1 MNEVSVKEAANLF
14 SLNNNFIILTHKR
27 PDGDTLGCGAA
38 LCSALRRAGKRA
50 YLLRNGGATE
60 KFVPFIERFY
70 TRRGFRITNE
80 YVVTVDV
87 ASSNMLGDKLQLSV
101 DLAIDHHESNSR
113 FANNLLL
120 DASASA
126 CGEIILKVI
135 KELCGSVSKEEADLL
150 YIALS
155 TDTGCFQYGNTNAA
169 SFRAAAELCD
179 LKADVAKLNQLFF
192 RTFSRGRIALEGAI
206 MSSLS
211 SYADGRITM
220 AVITHKMVEEAG
232 ASDDDMEDL
241 ASLPGKVAGTL
252 VSVMVKENDRGFSKL
267 SLRSTGEVNVSEICA
282 KFGGGGH
289 AMASGCELDLVPDE
303 AAEVIRAAIEEK
315 LP

>member
-1 MNEVSVKEAANLF
+1 MNELTVKEAANLL
-14 SLNNNFIILTHKR
+14 SLNNNFVILTHKR

-70 TRRGFRITNE
+70 TRRGFQITNE
-80 YVVTVDV
+80 YIVTVDV
-87 ASSNMLGDKLQLSV
+87 ASSNMLGDRLQLNV

-120 DASASA
+120 DSTASA

-135 KELCGSVSKEEADLL
+135 KELCGSVTKEEADLL

-169 SFRAAAELCD
+169 SFRAAAELCE
-179 LKADVAKLNQLFF
+179 LNADVAKLNQLFF
-192 RTFSRGRIALEGAI
+192 RTFSRARIALEGAI
-206 MSSLS
+206 MSSLR
-211 SYADGRITM
+211 SYSAGKITM
-220 AVITHKMVEEAG
+220 AVITRKMVEASGAG
-232 ASDDDMEDL
+232 DDDMEDL

-252 VSVMVKENDRGFSKL
+252 VAAMVKENDKGFSKI
-267 SLRSTGEVNVSEICA
+267 SLRSTGEVNVSEVCA

-289 AMASGCELDLVPDE
+289 AMASGCEIDLPPEE

-315 LP
+315 MP

>member
-1 MNEVSVKEAANLF
+1 MNEVSVKEAANKI

-70 TRRGFRITNE
+70 TRRGFQITNE
-80 YVVTVDV
+80 YIVTVDV
-87 ASSNMLGDKLQLSV
+87 ASSNMLGDRLQLSV

-169 SFRAAAELCD
+169 SFRAAAELCE
-179 LKADVAKLNQLFF
+179 LNADVAKLNQLFF

-206 MSSLS
+206 MSSLR

>member
-1 MNEVSVKEAANLF
+1 MNEVSVKEAANLL

-70 TRRGFRITNE
+70 TLRGFRITNE

-87 ASSNMLGDKLQLSV
+87 ASSNMLGDRLQLNV

-206 MSSLS
+206 MSSLR

-303 AAEVIRAAIEEK
+303 AAEVIRTAIEDK

>member
-1 MNEVSVKEAANLF
+1 MNEVSVKEAANLL

-70 TRRGFRITNE
+70 TRRGFQITNE
-80 YVVTVDV
+80 YIVTVDV
-87 ASSNMLGDKLQLSV
+87 ASSNMLGDRLQLSV

-120 DASASA
+120 DSSASA

-135 KELCGSVSKEEADLL
+135 KELCGSVTKEEADLL

-169 SFRAAAELCD
+169 SFRAAAELCE
-179 LKADVAKLNQLFF
+179 LNADVAKLNQLFF

-206 MSSLS
+206 MSSLR

>member
-1 MNEVSVKEAANLF
+1 MNEVSVKEAANLL

-70 TRRGFRITNE
+70 TRRGFQITNE
-80 YVVTVDV
+80 YIVTVDV
-87 ASSNMLGDKLQLSV
+87 ASSNMLGDRLQLSV

-120 DASASA
+120 DSSASA

-169 SFRAAAELCD
+169 SFRAAAELCE
-179 LKADVAKLNQLFF
+179 LNADVAKLNQLFF

-206 MSSLS
+206 MSSLR

>member
-1 MNEVSVKEAANLF
+1 M
-14 SLNNNFIILTHKR
+14 
-27 PDGDTLGCGAA
+27 
-38 LCSALRRAGKRA
+38 
-50 YLLRNGGATE
+50 
-60 KFVPFIERFY
+60 PFIERFY

-80 YVVTVDV
+80 YIVTVDV
-87 ASSNMLGDKLQLSV
+87 ASSNMLGDRLQLNV

-169 SFRAAAELCD
+169 SFRAAAELCE
-179 LKADVAKLNQLFF
+179 LNADVAKLNQLFF

-206 MSSLS
+206 MSSLR

>member
-1 MNEVSVKEAANLF
+1 MNEVSVKEAANLL

-70 TRRGFRITNE
+70 TRRGFQITNE

-87 ASSNMLGDKLQLSV
+87 ASSNMLGDRLQLNV

-169 SFRAAAELCD
+169 SFRAAAELCE
-179 LKADVAKLNQLFF
+179 LNADVAKLNQLFF

-206 MSSLS
+206 MSSLR

>member
-1 MNEVSVKEAANLF
+1 MNEVSVKEAANLL
-14 SLNNNFIILTHKR
+14 SLHNNFVILTHKR

-70 TRRGFRITNE
+70 TRRGFQITNE

-87 ASSNMLGDKLQLSV
+87 ASSNMLGDRLQLNV

-120 DASASA
+120 DSSASA

-169 SFRAAAELCD
+169 SFRAAAELCE
-179 LKADVAKLNQLFF
+179 LNADVAKLNQLFF

-206 MSSLS
+206 MSSLR

>member
-1 MNEVSVKEAANLF
+1 MNEVSVKEAANLL

-169 SFRAAAELCD
+169 SFRAAAELCE
-179 LKADVAKLNQLFF
+179 LNADVAKLNQLFF

-206 MSSLS
+206 MSSLR

>member
-1 MNEVSVKEAANLF
+1 MNEVSVKEAANLL

-70 TRRGFRITNE
+70 TRRGFQITNE

-135 KELCGSVSKEEADLL
+135 KELCGSVTKEEADLL

-169 SFRAAAELCD
+169 SFRAAAELCE
-179 LKADVAKLNQLFF
+179 LNADVAKLNQLFF

-206 MSSLS
+206 MSSLR

>member
-1 MNEVSVKEAANLF
+1 MNEVSVKEAANLL

-135 KELCGSVSKEEADLL
+135 KELCGSVTKEESDLL

-206 MSSLS
+206 MSSLR

-303 AAEVIRAAIEEK
+303 AAEVIRAAIEDK

>member
-1 MNEVSVKEAANLF
+1 MNEVSVKEAANLL

-87 ASSNMLGDKLQLSV
+87 ASSNMLGDRLQLNV

-169 SFRAAAELCD
+169 SFRAAAELCE
-179 LKADVAKLNQLFF
+179 LNADVAKLNQLFF

-206 MSSLS
+206 MSSLR

-303 AAEVIRAAIEEK
+303 AAEVIRAAIEER

>member
-1 MNEVSVKEAANLF
+1 MNAVSVKEAANLL
-14 SLNNNFIILTHKR
+14 SLHNNFVILTHKR

-169 SFRAAAELCD
+169 SFRAASELCD

-206 MSSLS
+206 MSSLR

-303 AAEVIRAAIEEK
+303 AAEVIRAAIEER

>member
-1 MNEVSVKEAANLF
+1 MNELTVKEAANLL
-14 SLNNNFIILTHKR
+14 SLHNNFVILTHKR

-70 TRRGFRITNE
+70 TRRGFQITNE
-80 YVVTVDV
+80 YIVTVDV
-87 ASSNMLGDKLQLSV
+87 ASSNMLGDRLQLNV

-120 DASASA
+120 DSTASA

-135 KELCGSVSKEEADLL
+135 KELCGSVTKEEADLL

-169 SFRAAAELCD
+169 SFREAAELCE
-179 LKADVAKLNQLFF
+179 LNADVAKLNQLFF
-192 RTFSRGRIALEGAI
+192 RTFSKARIALEGAI
-206 MSSLS
+206 MSSLR
-211 SYADGRITM
+211 SYSDGRITM
-220 AVITHKMVEEAG
+220 AVITRKMVEASGAG
-232 ASDDDMEDL
+232 DDDMEDL

-252 VSVMVKENDRGFSKL
+252 VAAMVKENDKGFSKI
-267 SLRSTGEVNVSEICA
+267 SLRSTGEVNVSEVCA

-289 AMASGCELDLVPDE
+289 AMASGCEIDLPPEE

-315 LP
+315 MP

>member
-1 MNEVSVKEAANLF
+1 MNEVSVKEAANLL

-169 SFRAAAELCD
+169 SFRAAAELCE
-179 LKADVAKLNQLFF
+179 LNADVAKLNQLFF

-206 MSSLS
+206 MSSLR

-303 AAEVIRAAIEEK
+303 AAEVIRAAIEAK

>member
-1 MNEVSVKEAANLF
+1 MNEVSVKEAANLL

-70 TRRGFRITNE
+70 TRRGFQITNE

-87 ASSNMLGDKLQLSV
+87 ASSNMLGDRLQLSV

-120 DASASA
+120 DSSASA

-135 KELCGSVSKEEADLL
+135 KELCGSVTKEEADLL

-169 SFRAAAELCD
+169 SFRAAAELCE
-179 LKADVAKLNQLFF
+179 LNADVAKLNQLFF

-206 MSSLS
+206 MSSLR

>member
-1 MNEVSVKEAANLF
+1 MNEVSVKEAANLL

-87 ASSNMLGDKLQLSV
+87 ASSNMLGDRLQLNV

-169 SFRAAAELCD
+169 SFRAAAELCE
-179 LKADVAKLNQLFF
+179 LNADVAKLNQLFF

-206 MSSLS
+206 MSSLR